1 MVMSPIAGSIFS
13 VLSGLVKLRL
23 GGPIAGGKQFVS
35 WIHEEDFIEAVLFL
49 VTNDTLTGPVN
60 MASPNPLPQR
70 EFMSL
75 LRAAAGVAI
84 GLPATKWMAAM
95 GAIVMRTETELIF
108 KSRRVVPGKL
118 LDAGFQFQYPEWKA
132 AATELNDRM

>member
-1 MVMSPIAGSIFS
+1 M
-13 VLSGLVKLRL
+13 LSGLVKLRL

-84 GLPATKWMAAM
+84 GMPATKWMAAM

-108 KSRRVVPGKL
+108 KSRRVVQGNYLTPVFSFNIPSGKRRRR
-118 LDAGFQFQYPEWKA
+118 
-132 AATELNDRM
+132 N